1 MVGINI
7 MKNNVFIRI
16 APILAGFAL
25 MSFSQYSFAVSTW
38 VFGNNNPVSECTYS
52 EVTAGSCAATVA
64 DPGAPNVKGFAV
76 SSTGTSS
83 SGATFAGA
91 TLKSWDG
98 GLGVEANA
106 ADAGTPQHS
115 TDNSG
120 FTDAIVLNFGDMNFD
135 LDSVK
140 IGWKGNS
147 AGTLNGTGADA
158 DITIFRYTGNSSTPN
173 PVGSLAT
180 GAGLLASGWTLV
192 GNYADLNTSTAK
204 SVNTTS
210 QTSSWWMISA
220 YNASYGAPTGS
231 DQPTG
236 TPGTTSGLQ
245 GGNDYFKVLSIAG
258 TATKRTNVPE
268 PTSIALLGLGLI
280 GMVAARRRKQ
290 AAR

>member
-1 MVGINI
+1 MVGLNI

-38 VFGNNNPVSECTYS
+38 VFGDNSPATECNASEIT
-52 EVTAGSCAATVA
+52 TGSCAATVA

-76 SSTGTSS
+76 SSTG
-83 SGATFAGA
+83 SGTTFAGA

-98 GLGVEANA
+98 GLGVK
-106 ADAGTPQHS
+106 ADGSETTSPQHS

-120 FTDAIVLNFGDMNFD
+120 YTDAIVLNFGNMNFD
-135 LDSVK
+135 LESVK

-158 DITIFRYTGNSSTPN
+158 DLSIFRYTGSSATPT
-173 PVGSLAT
+173 PVGSTAT
-180 GAGLLASGWTLV
+180 GAGLLANGWALV
-192 GNYADLNTSTAK
+192 GNYADFATGTAK
-204 SVNTTS
+204 SVNTMN

-220 YNASYGAPTGS
+220 YNASYGAASGA
-231 DQPTG
+231 DQDTVVVG
-236 TPGTTSGLQ
+236 GTTGLQ
-245 GGNDYFKVLSIAG
+245 NGNDYFKVLSIAG